1 MADMQM
7 LLTLRLRDD
16 MSARASKALR
26 DIVSAAGGA
35 VTVTGQLAD
44 AENRAARS
52 ASEVGR
58 AARGAA
64 KDADS
69 LGAAAERVGRTNL
82 TGLRRGL
89 EAATTAGR
97 ATVRVLADIARGGAA
112 AVQTL
117 GKLGAGIGAAGAVGA
132 AALGKPIDYEQ
143 RLAMMAN
150 TAFAER
156 DVAGRRA
163 GMQELRGSVD
173 SAVRAGG
180 GSRESAAEA
189 LDSMIASGAVEMNA
203 AKSMLP
209 VIQKFATATGAQSTE
224 IANIL
229 IRGIQNKYFT
239 PEQAEEA
246 LNKALVAGQA
256 GGFELKDMARW
267 LPQMMASAT
276 GMRGMAGFE
285 RLLASAQASVTT
297 AGSKD
302 MAGNNLINLLAK
314 MNSADAARAFADRGI
329 DLPATLAQARER
341 GQLPLDAFVELL
353 DREVV
358 GKDKNFQA
366 LKTRAAQSEGTDRAK
381 AFEDMADIL
390 QASAVGS
397 VVADR
402 QALLALVAEMTQ
414 RDYIREVLGKMQG
427 AAGAVDVNHALM
439 RGTTAYGVQQ
449 AATEKDIAAQSML
462 DDAGGPL
469 RGALS
474 GAAALAR
481 EFPRLATVATEAAT
495 AIAAMTAAAAAWGG
509 IGLLTRGGA
518 AAGAAAGAARGS
530 AAAAAAAGAGRMAGL
545 AGRAGAL
552 FRGVGRAAVPLAVAG
567 AALDIYGNE
576 TDPTLTRAQKN
587 AAHTG
592 TAGGLAG
599 VWAGAKLGA
608 AGGAA
613 LGSVVPG
620 LGTAAGGAV
629 GGIVGGLAGWWGG
642 SNLGETLGKWIFGER
657 GQAQAGQ
664 AAAAVP
670 APQVA
675 VSVTLD
681 GREIAARVEQR
692 LADEARRH

>member
-1 MADMQM
+1 MSDMQM

-35 VTVTGQLAD
+35 VTVTGRLSE

-52 ASEVGR
+52 ASEMGQ

-64 KDADS
+64 RATGELATAS
-69 LGAAAERVGRTNL
+69 ERVARTNM

-89 EAATTAGR
+89 EAATQAGK
-97 ATVRVLADIARGGAA
+97 ATVRVLGDIARGAA
-112 AVQTL
+112 TAVKAIGQM
-117 GKLGAGIGAAGAVGA
+117 GAGMAAAGAVGA
-132 AALGKPIDYEQ
+132 AALKKPVEYEE
-143 RLAMMAN
+143 RLALMAN
-150 TAFAER
+150 TAFADR
-156 DVAGRRA
+156 DVSGRRV
-163 GMQELRGSVD
+163 GMRELRGSVD

-189 LDSMIASGAVEMNA
+189 LDAMIASGAVRMDA

-209 VIQKFATATGAQSTE
+209 VIQKFATSTGAQSTE

-239 PEQAEEA
+239 PEEAEEA
-246 LNKALVAGQA
+246 LNKALVAGQE

-276 GMRGMAGFE
+276 GMRGMRGFE

-302 MAGNNLINLLAK
+302 MAGNNLVNLLAK
-314 MNSADAARAFADRGI
+314 MNSADATRAFADRGI
-329 DLPATLAQARER
+329 DLPGTLARAREK

-366 LKTRAAQSEGTDRAK
+366 LKTRAAASEGTDRAK
-381 AFEDMADIL
+381 AYEDMADIL
-390 QASAVGS
+390 QASAVGG
-397 VVADR
+397 VIADR

-414 RDYIREVLGKMQG
+414 RDYIRQVMTAMQG
-427 AAGAVDVNHALM
+427 AGGAVDVNYGLM
-439 RGTTAYGVQQ
+439 RTTTAFSASQ

-462 DDAGGPL
+462 DDVGGPL
-469 RGALS
+469 RGVLH

-481 EFPRLATVATEAAT
+481 EFPVLATVATEAAT

-509 IGLLTRGGA
+509 IGMLTRGGGA
-518 AAGAAAGAARGS
+518 AAGAA
-530 AAAAAAAGAGRMAGL
+530 GAGRLGAL
-545 AGRAGAL
+545 AARAGSIGGRL
-552 FRGVGRAAVPLAVAG
+552 LRGAGRAAVPLAVAG
-567 AALDIYGNE
+567 SALDVYGVE

-592 TAGGLAG
+592 TAAGLAG
-599 VWAGAKLGA
+599 AWAGAKLGA

-620 LGTAAGGAV
+620 LGTAVGGAVGAIGGGLLGWWGGEKLGDKLGKWLFGGRDTNAPAGGAV
-629 GGIVGGLAGWWGG
+629 
-642 SNLGETLGKWIFGER
+642 
-657 GQAQAGQ
+657 
-664 AAAAVP
+664 AAAAP
-670 APQVA
+670 NVA

-692 LADEARRH
+692 LVDESRRH